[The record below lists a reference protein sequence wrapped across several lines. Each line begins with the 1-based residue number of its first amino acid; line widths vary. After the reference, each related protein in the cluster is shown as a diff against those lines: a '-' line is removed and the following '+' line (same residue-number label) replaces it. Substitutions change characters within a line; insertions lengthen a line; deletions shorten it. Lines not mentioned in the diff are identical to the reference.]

1 MCLRIFLQISPIT
14 GHAWVDCDT
23 LWSEHHL
30 SVGMFSS
37 FFSSQESKPLEAED
51 HVVFQDILLIGQVN
65 ELQYFGFE
73 LVVFTVS
80 ANLLKKK
87 PQKDCQH

>member
-1 MCLRIFLQISPIT
+1 MHGLIVIHCGQNIICLSACFQ
-14 GHAWVDCDT
+14 V
-23 LWSEHHL
+23 
-30 SVGMFSS
+30 

-51 HVVFQDILLIGQVN
+51 HVVFQNILLIGQVN